1 MVLLSRA
8 DPRLEGRW
16 GGEGCVI
23 RKYLRKR
30 EFFGK
35 TIDRWMM
42 VERQDSSVGR
52 SLKKV
57 FCLSAAGPTR
67 PGSNQP
73 LLSFPAPITLI
84 SRQRHS
90 HRAISDEFQ
99 VPLRS
104 AFSY

>member
-1 MVLLSRA
+1 MLVLGGDRIKGVARFDLHANANANDSWIELILSSGFRVVLLSRA

-42 VERQDSSVGR
+42 VERQDSCVGR

-57 FCLSAAGPTR
+57 FGLSAAGPTR
-67 PGSNQP
+67 PG
-73 LLSFPAPITLI
+73 
-84 SRQRHS
+84 
-90 HRAISDEFQ
+90 
-99 VPLRS
+99 
-104 AFSY
+104 